1 MVVVKTQHGG
11 LQTQVEE
18 ILQCIAQ
25 NHKDGKWGICHKLRW
40 LYAWIS
46 LVYTRVELLGHRIC
60 VSSPLSEYAKA
71 FSNEI
76 VPICNSSAI
85 LSYFAAHP
93 PQHLGLSDF

>member
-25 NHKDGKWGICHKLRW
+25 KHKDGKWGTCHKLR
-40 LYAWIS
+40 WIS
-46 LVYTRVELLGHRIC
+46 LVYTWVELLGHRIC
-60 VSSPLSEYAKA
+60 VPSPLSEYAKA
-71 FSNEI
+71 FSNEM
-76 VPICNSSAI
+76 VPIFNSLAI